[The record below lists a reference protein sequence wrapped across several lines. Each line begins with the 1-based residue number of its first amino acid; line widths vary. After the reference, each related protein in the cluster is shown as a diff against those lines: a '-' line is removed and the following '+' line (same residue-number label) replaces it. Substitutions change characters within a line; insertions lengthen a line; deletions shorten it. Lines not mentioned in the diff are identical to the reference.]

1 MFTKGYVLSDTE
13 FRLLVAD
20 LIDDFVE
27 TYGKDVREEDIENFL
42 EDAFE
47 ALLEEGKVD
56 MIVVLERKVRELYE
70 GEEFVDY
77 IRERYG
83 DLVKLVKG

>member
-1 MFTKGYVLSDTE
+1 MFTKGFVLSDTE
-13 FRLLVAD
+13 FRSLVVD

-47 ALLEEGKVD
+47 ALLEGGKVD
-56 MIVVLERKVRELYE
+56 MIVVLERKVRELYD